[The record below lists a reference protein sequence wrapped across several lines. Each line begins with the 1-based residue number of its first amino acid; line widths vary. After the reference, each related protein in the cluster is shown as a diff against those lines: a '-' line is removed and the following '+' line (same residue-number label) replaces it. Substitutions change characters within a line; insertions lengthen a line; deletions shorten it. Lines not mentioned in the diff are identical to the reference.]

1 MNVVLKTFL
10 SMSVSGGLLILILL
24 FGKKLLK
31 DKISRQWQ
39 YYIWMIVILR
49 LLLPFGPEVN
59 MLGKIYQVVDRAVSQ
74 EASLLRQLLSSN
86 ISDVGSTPVI
96 EDNESV
102 NSLSEDVA
110 TLHPL
115 QDAAALLMNH
125 IWLIWL
131 MAALVLLIRKITIY
145 QGFIRFI
152 HVGMT
157 PISDIEILNRLSI
170 VAEQSGIKKPIELC
184 VNPFISSPLLIG
196 FFHPCIVL
204 PGEDI
209 SEKDFQ
215 YIVLHELIHY
225 KRRDMFYKWL
235 VQVTVCLH
243 WFNPLVYFMSREINR
258 ACEFSCDEAVL
269 AKIEC
274 GSAQD
279 YGNTL
284 LSAMAAVERYR
295 KDFGAVTLSGNKQL
309 LRERLVVIMRFKKKS
324 MRTRLLTG
332 VLTLCIAF
340 AAAFVGVYPV
350 NATNDQE
357 TGRPQVTVGQ
367 DPTQGKTNT
376 GSEALTLQTEQ
387 YYEAGS
393 LPLFQITFA
402 GLEEEI
408 QDRWLDKIYTDDRI
422 EFWGV
427 AVGLLD
433 EDCDLFRQ
441 YAERTYADGS
451 ITYFSTLAMH
461 MSEDMLEEWLD
472 RALEDEKWVFQSFL
486 FKALERDDE
495 LDELEEKREKR
506 WEEEQKEEYQA
517 VGVTVDG
524 KNYYYQGQ
532 LVNIFLDIRVNQ
544 SFWTLNMNPA
554 GTVNIKIS
562 RDADNKITGVA
573 YMTEAEVN
581 ELFGEIEAAN
591 NSDS

>member
-1 MNVVLKTFL
+1 M
-10 SMSVSGGLLILILL
+10 
-24 FGKKLLK
+24 
-31 DKISRQWQ
+31 
-39 YYIWMIVILR
+39 
-49 LLLPFGPEVN
+49 
-59 MLGKIYQVVDRAVSQ
+59 
-74 EASLLRQLLSSN
+74 
-86 ISDVGSTPVI
+86 
-96 EDNESV
+96 
-102 NSLSEDVA
+102 
-110 TLHPL
+110 
-115 QDAAALLMNH
+115 
-125 IWLIWL
+125 
-131 MAALVLLIRKITIY
+131 
-145 QGFIRFI
+145 
-152 HVGMT
+152 
-157 PISDIEILNRLSI
+157 
-170 VAEQSGIKKPIELC
+170 
-184 VNPFISSPLLIG
+184 
-196 FFHPCIVL
+196 
-204 PGEDI
+204 
-209 SEKDFQ
+209 
-215 YIVLHELIHY
+215 
-225 KRRDMFYKWL
+225 
-235 VQVTVCLH
+235 
-243 WFNPLVYFMSREINR
+243 
-258 ACEFSCDEAVL
+258 
-269 AKIEC
+269 
-274 GSAQD
+274 
-279 YGNTL
+279 
-284 LSAMAAVERYR
+284 
-295 KDFGAVTLSGNKQL
+295 
-309 LRERLVVIMRFKKKS
+309 
-324 MRTRLLTG
+324 TG

-357 TGRPQVTVGQ
+357 TGRPQVTVSQ

-402 GLEEEI
+402 GLDEEI

>member
-1 MNVVLKTFL
+1 MNVVMKTFL

-24 FGKKLLK
+24 LEKRLLK
-31 DKISRQWQ
+31 DKVSRQWQ

-59 MLGKIYQVVDRAVSQ
+59 MLGKVYQVVDRAVSR
-74 EASLLRQLLSSN
+74 EASLFRQPLSSN
-86 ISDVGSTPVI
+86 IPSGDFTPVI
-96 EDNESV
+96 EDNGSV
-102 NSLSEDVA
+102 NSLSEDV
-110 TLHPL
+110 TTVHPL
-115 QDAAALLMNH
+115 QDIVSLLMNH

-131 MAALVLLIRKITIY
+131 MVALVLLIRKITIY
-145 QGFIRFI
+145 QGFIRYI
-152 HVGMT
+152 YVGMV

-170 VAEQSGIKKPIELC
+170 AAEQSGIKKPIELC
-184 VNPFISSPLLIG
+184 VNPLISSPLLIG

-204 PGEDI
+204 PDEDI

-243 WFNPLVYFMSREINR
+243 WFNPLVHFMSREINR

-284 LSAMAAVERYR
+284 LNAMAAVERYK

-309 LRERLVVIMRFKKKS
+309 LRERLVVIMSFKKRS

-332 VLTLCIAF
+332 VLTLCIVF
-340 AAAFVGVYPV
+340 VAAFVGVYPV
-350 NATNDQE
+350 NATANQE
-357 TGRPQVTVGQ
+357 TGRPQVTVSQ
-367 DPTQGKTNT
+367 DSTLGKTNT
-376 GSEALTLQTEQ
+376 GSEDLTLQTQ
-387 YYEAGS
+387 KYYETGS

-402 GLEEEI
+402 GLDEET
-408 QDRWLDKIYTDDRI
+408 QDRWLDKIYTDNRI

-427 AVGLLD
+427 AVAQLD

-461 MSEDMLEEWLD
+461 MSDDMLEQWLD
-472 RALEDEKWVFQSFL
+472 KALEDEKWVFQSFL
-486 FKALERDDE
+486 FKTLERDDE
-495 LDELEEKREKR
+495 LDELEEKREKK
-506 WEEEQKEEYQA
+506 WEEDQKKEYQA

-532 LVNIFLDIRVNQ
+532 LVNIFLDIRANQ

-562 RDADNKITGVA
+562 RDADNQITGVA

-581 ELFGEIEAAN
+581 ELFGRTEATN
-591 NSDS
+591 NLDS

>member
-1 MNVVLKTFL
+1 MNVVMKTFL

-24 FGKKLLK
+24 LEKRLLK
-31 DKISRQWQ
+31 DKVSRQWQ

-59 MLGKIYQVVDRAVSQ
+59 MLGKVYQVVDRAVSQ
-74 EASLLRQLLSSN
+74 EASLFRQPLSSN
-86 ISDVGSTPVI
+86 IPGGDFTPVI
-96 EDNESV
+96 EDNGSV
-102 NSLSEDVA
+102 NSLSEDV
-110 TLHPL
+110 TTVHPL
-115 QDAAALLMNH
+115 QDIVSLLMNH

-131 MAALVLLIRKITIY
+131 MVALVLLIRKITIY
-145 QGFIRFI
+145 QGFIRYI
-152 HVGMT
+152 YVGMV

-170 VAEQSGIKKPIELC
+170 AAEQSGIKKPIELC
-184 VNPFISSPLLIG
+184 VNPLISSPLLIG

-204 PGEDI
+204 PDEDI

-243 WFNPLVYFMSREINR
+243 WFNPLVHFMSREINR

-284 LSAMAAVERYR
+284 LNAMAAVERYK

-309 LRERLVVIMRFKKKS
+309 LRERLVVIMSFKKRS

-332 VLTLCIAF
+332 VLTLCIVF
-340 AAAFVGVYPV
+340 VAAFVGVYPV
-350 NATNDQE
+350 NATANQE
-357 TGRPQVTVGQ
+357 TGRPQVTVSQ
-367 DPTQGKTNT
+367 DSTLGKTNT
-376 GSEALTLQTEQ
+376 GSEDLTLQTQ
-387 YYEAGS
+387 KYYETGS

-402 GLEEEI
+402 GLDEET
-408 QDRWLDKIYTDDRI
+408 QDRWLDKIYTDNRI

-427 AVGLLD
+427 AVAQLD

-461 MSEDMLEEWLD
+461 MSDDMLEQWLD
-472 RALEDEKWVFQSFL
+472 KALEDEKWVFQSFL
-486 FKALERDDE
+486 FKTLERDDE
-495 LDELEEKREKR
+495 LDELEEKREKK
-506 WEEEQKEEYQA
+506 WEEDQKKEYQA

-532 LVNIFLDIRVNQ
+532 LVNIFLDIRANQ

-562 RDADNKITGVA
+562 RDADNQITGVA

-581 ELFGEIEAAN
+581 ELFGRTEATN
-591 NSDS
+591 NLDS

>member
-1 MNVVLKTFL
+1 
-10 SMSVSGGLLILILL
+10 
-24 FGKKLLK
+24 
-31 DKISRQWQ
+31 
-39 YYIWMIVILR
+39 
-49 LLLPFGPEVN
+49 
-59 MLGKIYQVVDRAVSQ
+59 
-74 EASLLRQLLSSN
+74 
-86 ISDVGSTPVI
+86 
-96 EDNESV
+96 
-102 NSLSEDVA
+102 
-110 TLHPL
+110 
-115 QDAAALLMNH
+115 
-125 IWLIWL
+125 
-131 MAALVLLIRKITIY
+131 MA
-145 QGFIRFI
+145 
-152 HVGMT
+152 
-157 PISDIEILNRLSI
+157 
-170 VAEQSGIKKPIELC
+170 
-184 VNPFISSPLLIG
+184 
-196 FFHPCIVL
+196 
-204 PGEDI
+204 
-209 SEKDFQ
+209 
-215 YIVLHELIHY
+215 VLHLDDCDFAVAASFWTRSEYVGKDLSGCRSGSIPGD

-235 VQVTVCLH
+235 VQLTVCLH

-295 KDFGAVTLSGNKQL
+295 NDFGAVTLSGNKQL

-357 TGRPQVTVGQ
+357 TGRPQVTVSQ
-367 DPTQGKTNT
+367 DPTQGKKNT

-387 YYEAGS
+387 YYKAES

-402 GLEEEI
+402 GLDEEI
-408 QDRWLDKIYTDDRI
+408 QDRWLDKIYTDNRI

-506 WEEEQKEEYQA
+506 WEEEQKKEYQA

-581 ELFGEIEAAN
+581 ELLGEIEAAN
-591 NSDS
+591 SSDS

>member
-1 MNVVLKTFL
+1 MDDCDFAVAASFWTRSEYVGKDL
-10 SMSVSGGLLILILL
+10 SGCRSG
-24 FGKKLLK
+24 
-31 DKISRQWQ
+31 
-39 YYIWMIVILR
+39 
-49 LLLPFGPEVN
+49 
-59 MLGKIYQVVDRAVSQ
+59 
-74 EASLLRQLLSSN
+74 
-86 ISDVGSTPVI
+86 
-96 EDNESV
+96 
-102 NSLSEDVA
+102 
-110 TLHPL
+110 
-115 QDAAALLMNH
+115 
-125 IWLIWL
+125 
-131 MAALVLLIRKITIY
+131 
-145 QGFIRFI
+145 
-152 HVGMT
+152 
-157 PISDIEILNRLSI
+157 SI
-170 VAEQSGIKKPIELC
+170 
-184 VNPFISSPLLIG
+184 
-196 FFHPCIVL
+196 
-204 PGEDI
+204 PGD
-209 SEKDFQ
+209 
-215 YIVLHELIHY
+215 

-235 VQVTVCLH
+235 VQLTVCLH

-324 MRTRLLTG
+324 MGTRLLTG
-332 VLTLCIAF
+332 VLTLCIMF

-357 TGRPQVTVGQ
+357 TGRPQVTVSQ
-367 DPTQGKTNT
+367 DPTQGKKNT

-387 YYEAGS
+387 YYKAES

-402 GLEEEI
+402 GLDEEI
-408 QDRWLDKIYTDDRI
+408 QDRWLDKIYTDNRI

-495 LDELEEKREKR
+495 LDELEEKREK
-506 WEEEQKEEYQA
+506 
-517 VGVTVDG
+517 GG
-524 KNYYYQGQ
+524 KKNKRR
-532 LVNIFLDIRVNQ
+532 NIR
-544 SFWTLNMNPA
+544 P
-554 GTVNIKIS
+554 
-562 RDADNKITGVA
+562 
-573 YMTEAEVN
+573 
-581 ELFGEIEAAN
+581 
-591 NSDS
+591 

>member
-74 EASLLRQLLSSN
+74 EASLLRQPLSSN
-86 ISDVGSTPVI
+86 ISDVGSTSVI

-145 QGFIRFI
+145 QGFIRYI

-215 YIVLHELIHY
+215 YIVLHELTHY
-225 KRRDMFYKWL
+225 KRWDMFYKWL

-332 VLTLCIAF
+332 VLTLCIMF

-350 NATNDQE
+350 NATNNQE
-357 TGRPQVTVGQ
+357 TVRPQVTVSQ

-387 YYEAGS
+387 YYKAGS

-402 GLEEEI
+402 GLDEEI

-495 LDELEEKREKR
+495 LDELEEKREK
-506 WEEEQKEEYQA
+506 
-517 VGVTVDG
+517 GG
-524 KNYYYQGQ
+524 KKSKRR
-532 LVNIFLDIRVNQ
+532 NIRL
-544 SFWTLNMNPA
+544 
-554 GTVNIKIS
+554 
-562 RDADNKITGVA
+562 
-573 YMTEAEVN
+573 
-581 ELFGEIEAAN
+581 
-591 NSDS
+591 

>member
-1 MNVVLKTFL
+1 M
-10 SMSVSGGLLILILL
+10 
-24 FGKKLLK
+24 
-31 DKISRQWQ
+31 
-39 YYIWMIVILR
+39 
-49 LLLPFGPEVN
+49 
-59 MLGKIYQVVDRAVSQ
+59 
-74 EASLLRQLLSSN
+74 
-86 ISDVGSTPVI
+86 
-96 EDNESV
+96 
-102 NSLSEDVA
+102 
-110 TLHPL
+110 
-115 QDAAALLMNH
+115 
-125 IWLIWL
+125 
-131 MAALVLLIRKITIY
+131 IRKITIY

-350 NATNDQE
+350 NAANDQE

-495 LDELEEKREKR
+495 LDELEEKRERR

>member
-10 SMSVSGGLLILILL
+10 SMSASGGLLILLL
-24 FGKKLLK
+24 LLGKGLLK

-39 YYIWMIVILR
+39 YYIWMIVLLR
-49 LLLPFGPEVN
+49 LWLPFGPEVN
-59 MLGKIYQVVDRAVSQ
+59 MLGKVYQVVDRAVSQ
-74 EASLLRQLLSSN
+74 EASLLRQPLQSN
-86 ISDVGSTPVI
+86 ISDGGFAPVM
-96 EDNESV
+96 EEHERV
-102 NSLSEDVA
+102 NSLPEDVI
-110 TLHPL
+110 TVHPL
-115 QDAAALLMNH
+115 QEVVSLLVNH

-131 MAALVLLIRKITIY
+131 MVALVLLIRKITIY
-145 QGFIRFI
+145 QGFIRYI
-152 HVGMT
+152 YVGMT
-157 PISDIEILNRLSI
+157 PISDIEILNRFSVI
-170 VAEQSGIKKPIELC
+170 AEQSGIKKPIELC
-184 VNPFISSPLLIG
+184 VNPLISSPLLIG

-204 PGEDI
+204 PDENI

-215 YIVLHELIHY
+215 YIVLHELMHY

-243 WFNPLVYFMSREINR
+243 WFNPLVHFMSREINK

-269 AKIEC
+269 ARIEC

-284 LSAMAAVERYR
+284 LNAMAAVERYR

-309 LRERLVVIMRFKKKS
+309 LRERLVVIMRYRKKS
-324 MRTRLLTG
+324 MRTRLVTG
-332 VLTLCIAF
+332 VLTLCIVF

-350 NATNDQE
+350 NATANQE
-357 TGRPQVTVGQ
+357 T
-367 DPTQGKTNT
+367 
-376 GSEALTLQTEQ
+376 
-387 YYEAGS
+387 GS
-393 LPLFQITFA
+393 LPLFRLTFA
-402 GLEEEI
+402 GMDEET
-408 QDRWLDKIYTDDRI
+408 QDRWLDKIYTDNRI
-422 EFWGV
+422 EFWGA

-433 EDCDLFRQ
+433 EDSDLFRQ

-451 ITYFSTLAMH
+451 ITYFSTLAMY

-472 RALEDEKWVFQSFL
+472 KALKDNNWVFQSFL

-495 LDELEEKREKR
+495 LEEKRNKE
-506 WEEEQKEEYQA
+506 WAEEQKKEYQA

-532 LVNIFLDIRVNQ
+532 LVNIFLDIRSNQ
-544 SFWTLNMNPA
+544 SFWTLDMNPA

-581 ELFGEIEAAN
+581 ELFGEIE
-591 NSDS
+591 